1 MNTAQQRIAHEV
13 HSLFVSSEKLADQ
26 ASVHIAVCQSKM
38 QIAAG
43 ELQLENN
50 VGLRALQKI
59 SEANALMVRVRQLLI
74 EAHPHMK
81 RIQADLGMED
91 GYGHMEQTP
100 KTATRFD
107 APAVEP
113 AAPLSIAA

>member
-1 MNTAQQRIAHEV
+1 MNTAQQRIAIEV

-43 ELQLENN
+43 ELQLENS

-59 SEANALMVRVRQLLI
+59 SEANALMVRVRQLMI

-81 RIQADLGMED
+81 RIQADLGGED

-100 KTATRFD
+100 KVATKFE
-107 APAVEP
+107 APVAEP
-113 AAPLSIAA
+113 VVPLSIAA